1 VGNVAKHIRP
11 LGILLVLFFLVLPG
25 CRGSKNP
32 EPVDIYPEEDVC
44 ETCRMLI
51 TDQRFA
57 AEFIT
62 KKGKVKKFDDPIC
75 MIRYFDLSRKLHLG
89 ITPDDVVAY
98 FVKDYY
104 DKTWINVKKATFVRA
119 NIVTVM
125 GFGVAC
131 FRDRGKAVAFAKE
144 HNGTILKFDDLWG
157 LYKEANVVARIVIKN
172 GKMFPHVV
180 EVQFNDIVEVVAETA
195 DNKIYHI
202 TIKGYEDVATFD
214 EIKRGHPRQIRF
226 TADRPGKDFAF
237 IDMDTGKVLGKFWV
251 KGGHFKEE
259 EKKL

>member
-1 VGNVAKHIRP
+1 MMRRCLP
-11 LGILLVLFFLVLPG
+11 TLLMLLLLVVAAG

-32 EPVDIYPEEDVC
+32 KPVDIYPEEDVC

-89 ITPDDVVAY
+89 ITKEDVAAY

-104 DKTWINVKKATFVRA
+104 DKTWINVKQATFVKA

-131 FRDRGKAVAFAKE
+131 FRDPAKAAQFARE
-144 HNGTILKFDDLWG
+144 HNGKLLKFADLWG
-157 LYKEANVVARIVIKN
+157 LYKEANVVARVVIKN
-172 GKMFPHVV
+172 GVMTPHVV
-180 EVQFNDIVEVVAETA
+180 EANYNDIVEIVAETEDA
-195 DNKIYHI
+195 RVYHI

-214 EIKRGHPRQIRF
+214 EIRKGHPRQVRF
-226 TADRPGKDFAF
+226 TASRPGKDFAF
-237 IDMDTGKVLGKFWV
+237 IDRDTGKVLGKFWV

>member
-1 VGNVAKHIRP
+1 MKRKHSLCLIA
-11 LGILLVLFFLVLPG
+11 LAILLFLPG

-32 EPVDIYPEEDVC
+32 KPVDIYPEEDVC

-62 KKGKVKKFDDPIC
+62 KRGKVKKFDDPIC

-89 ITPDDVVAY
+89 IVPEDVAAY

-104 DKTWINVKKATFVRA
+104 DKKWVNAKKVTFVKA

-131 FRDRGKAVAFAKE
+131 FRDRAKAIAFAKE
-144 HNGTILKFDDLWG
+144 HNGKILKFDDLWG
-157 LYKEANVVARIVIKN
+157 LYKEANVVARVVIKN
-172 GKMFPHVV
+172 GIMTPHVV
-180 EVQFNDIVEVVAETA
+180 EVNYNDIVEIVAETE
-195 DNKIYHI
+195 DDKVYHV
-202 TIKGYEDVATFD
+202 TIKGYEDVATFA
-214 EIKRGHPRQIRF
+214 EIKKGHPRQIRF
-226 TADRPGKDFAF
+226 TANKPGRDFAF
-237 IDMDTGKVLGKFWV
+237 IDKDTGKVFGKFWV